1 MDGMDVFEFSIVLER
16 RVPMRKYHAEM
27 PLFHVYDDELTGTQ
41 KLLMFLLYADNT
53 LDVYTLG
60 YLARMRTED
69 VLFDLKELEKRGYL
83 QSK

>member
-1 MDGMDVFEFSIVLER
+1 MDGMDVLRFNTVLER
-16 RVPMRKYHAEM
+16 RVPMQKYYAEM
-27 PLFHVYDDELTGTQ
+27 PLYHVYDDELTSTQ

-69 VLFDLKELEKRGYL
+69 VLLDLKELEKRGYL

>member
-1 MDGMDVFEFSIVLER
+1 
-16 RVPMRKYHAEM
+16 MRKYHAEM

-41 KLLMFLLYADNT
+41 KLLMFLLYADST

-60 YLARMRTED
+60 YLARMQTED
-69 VLFDLKELEKRGYL
+69 VLLDLKELEKRGYL

>member
-1 MDGMDVFEFSIVLER
+1 
-16 RVPMRKYHAEM
+16 MRKYYAKM
-27 PLFHVYDDELTGTQ
+27 PLFHVYDAELTDTQ

-69 VLFDLKELEKRGYL
+69 VLLDLKELEKRGYL